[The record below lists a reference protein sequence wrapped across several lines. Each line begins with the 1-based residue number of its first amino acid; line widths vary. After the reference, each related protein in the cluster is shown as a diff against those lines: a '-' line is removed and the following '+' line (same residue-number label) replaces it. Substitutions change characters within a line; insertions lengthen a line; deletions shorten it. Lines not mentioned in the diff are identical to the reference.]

1 MQWLSRRPDRLWNLA
16 GPVLRVTAEAGFF
29 TIVYA
34 ALSVLLEGRMPL
46 LGPLEFTAL
55 VALGAV
61 IGTYAEQNPVFGAP
75 ALVIAVV
82 GAGLASWLA
91 SPDARAVAGLSIGYA
106 IVVHGIGWLGAVAV
120 LRGSFIRARG
130 DGSWQFEPLLQRLLP
145 IIAVLWALA
154 WYFAPAALRP
164 SFVVYAMW
172 GTLTLIVSG
181 LAGLGL
187 TRMQAIHARVPDQ
200 RVRSM
205 WRWIVVALA
214 VIIVP
219 LALPFA
225 ILAGAPV
232 GLLFAPFVG
241 PLSLVVDLLLIPFGA
256 LVDLLI
262 ALFTPL
268 SRGIGE
274 MLDKLGQ
281 NIGRKK
287 GPTEL
292 VEPAVLNTAAGL
304 ILAGVVLLTLLFAAY
319 QLARWLIARPR
330 DRELSD
336 DSDEGMVEHD
346 IVVPTPIA
354 PRPRAAARRRRGAAH
369 DAVAAYVNAV
379 DVLAA
384 HPDWARGD
392 SETPAEHSLRVR
404 ADEMPGATDFSRLAA
419 DYQLARYAE
428 VSITPREDRRALFRL
443 DRLRH
448 ALRGH

>member
-1 MQWLSRRPDRLWNLA
+1 MQWLSQRPDRLWSLA
-16 GPVLRVTAEAGFF
+16 GPVLRVAAEAGFF
-29 TIVYA
+29 TILYA
-34 ALSVLLEGRMPL
+34 ALSVLLEGRTPL

-55 VALGAV
+55 VGLGAV

-75 ALVIAVV
+75 ALLIAVV
-82 GAGLASWLA
+82 GAGLACWLA

-145 IIAVLWALA
+145 IVALVWAIT
-154 WYFAPAALRP
+154 WYFSSAALRP
-164 SFVVYAMW
+164 SFVVYGMW

-187 TRMQAIHARVPDQ
+187 TRMQAIHARLPDE

-205 WRWIVVALA
+205 WRWIVVGLA
-214 VIIVP
+214 VIVIP

-232 GLLFAPFVG
+232 GILFTPFVG
-241 PLSLVVDLLLIPFGA
+241 PLSLVVELLLIPFGA

-262 ALFTPL
+262 TLFTPL
-268 SRGIGE
+268 AAGIGQ
-274 MLDKLGQ
+274 MLDRLGQ
-281 NIGRKK
+281 NIGRKP
-287 GPTEL
+287 GADTL
-292 VEPAVLNTAAGL
+292 VEPTVLNTTAGL
-304 ILAGVVLLTLLFAAY
+304 ILAGVVLITLLFAAY

-330 DRELSD
+330 DREASD
-336 DSDEGMVEHD
+336 DPEVGLVEHD
-346 IVVPTPIA
+346 FVIPTPA
-354 PRPRAAARRRRGAAH
+354 PARPRGAARRRRGAPH
-369 DAVAAYVNAV
+369 DAVAAYVSAV

-404 ADEMPGATDFSRLAA
+404 QDEMPGAIDFSRLAA

-428 VSITPREDRRALFRL
+428 VPITPREDRRALSRL
-443 DRLRH
+443 ERLRRM
-448 ALRGH
+448 LR

>member
-1 MQWLSRRPDRLWNLA
+1 
-16 GPVLRVTAEAGFF
+16 
-29 TIVYA
+29 
-34 ALSVLLEGRMPL
+34 
-46 LGPLEFTAL
+46 
-55 VALGAV
+55 
-61 IGTYAEQNPVFGAP
+61 
-75 ALVIAVV
+75 
-82 GAGLASWLA
+82 
-91 SPDARAVAGLSIGYA
+91 
-106 IVVHGIGWLGAVAV
+106 VHGIGWLGAVAV

-145 IIAVLWALA
+145 VLAIVWAIT

-214 VIIVP
+214 VVIVP

-225 ILAGAPV
+225 ILAGAPL
-232 GLLFAPFVG
+232 GILFAPFVG
-241 PLSLVVDLLLIPFGA
+241 PLSLVVDLLLIPFGV
-256 LVDLLI
+256 LVDTLI

-268 SRGIGE
+268 SLGIGE
-274 MLDKLGQ
+274 MLDRLGQ
-281 NIGRKK
+281 NIGRKR
-287 GPTEL
+287 GTTPL
-292 VEPAVLNTAAGL
+292 VEPNALNTAAGL
-304 ILAGVVLLTLLFAAY
+304 ILAGVVLITLLFAAY
-319 QLARWLIARPR
+319 QLARWLIARTR
-330 DRELSD
+330 DREASD
-336 DSDEGMVEHD
+336 DSIEGMVEHD
-346 IVVPTPIA
+346 IVIPTPIA
-354 PRPRAAARRRRGAAH
+354 ARPRVAARRRRGAAH
-369 DAVAAYVNAV
+369 DAVAAYVSAV

-392 SETPAEHSLRVR
+392 SETPAEHSRRVR
-404 ADEMPGATDFSRLAA
+404 QNDMPGATDFSRLAA

-428 VSITPREDRRALFRL
+428 VPITPREDRRALSRL

-448 ALRGH
+448 SLRGH